1 MKAVITVTG
10 KDNIGIIAGVSGE
23 CAKYGVNIID
33 ISQSVL
39 KEYFAMIMLAEIDAI
54 NIDFDDFVDK
64 MNALGKERGLDIHT
78 MHEDIFNS
86 MHRI

>member
-10 KDNIGIIAGVSGE
+10 KDNIGIIAKVSAT
-23 CAKYGVNIID
+23 CADFGVNICD

-39 KEYFAMIMLAEIDAI
+39 GEYFAMIMLADIDAI
-54 NIDFDDFVDK
+54 NIPFADFVDK
-64 MNALGKERGLDIHT
+64 MTEVGKASGLEIHT

-86 MHRI
+86 MHTI

>member
-10 KDNIGIIAGVSGE
+10 KDNIGIIAKVS
-23 CAKYGVNIID
+23 CACSEYGVNIID

-39 KEYFAMIMLAEIDAI
+39 KEYFAMIMLVDIDAI
-54 NIDFDDFVDK
+54 NVPFTDFVDR
-64 MNALGKERGLDIHT
+64 MTEVGHQNGLEIHT
-78 MHEDIFNS
+78 MHEDLFNS